1 MNDTVFYVVGACL
14 VAVALITSFV
24 GLRYDKFPGSR
35 GVQLAGILLFVLL
48 VGASMTFAWRNAED
62 EQATRD
68 AEQASGE
75 LPTPAEV
82 DAAEA
87 SGESVG
93 EEEQQ
98 AETTSTSTGATST
111 TQSTTTAASADGA
124 KLFVDQGCSSCHTL
138 KAANATGT
146 TGPNLDTELKG
157 KPPSFIET
165 SIVDPNAEI
174 AKGYPPD
181 VMPQNFGT
189 TLSQDEIN
197 ALVQY
202 LVQSTSGK

>member
-98 AETTSTSTGATST
+98 AETTGTSTGATST
-111 TQSTTTAASADGA
+111 SQSTTTAASADGA

-146 TGPNLDTELKG
+146 TGPDLDAVLKG

>member
-157 KPPSFIET
+157 KPLSFIET

>member
-1 MNDTVFYVVGACL
+1 MNDTVFYIVGLTL
-14 VAVALITSFV
+14 VALALVTSFV
-24 GLRYDKFPGSR
+24 GLRFDKFPGSR
-35 GVQLAGILLFVLL
+35 GIQLAGILLFVML
-48 VGASMTFAWRNAED
+48 VGTSMTFAWRNAED

-82 DAAEA
+82 DASEA
-87 SGESVG
+87 SGEPVG

-98 AETTSTSTGATST
+98 AGTTSTTGGATST
-111 TQSTTTAASADGA
+111 TTASADGA
-124 KLFVDQGCSSCHTL
+124 QLFEEQGCSSCHTL

-146 TGPNLDTELKG
+146 TGPDLDAVLKG

-174 AKGYPPD
+174 EKGYPAD
-181 VMPQNFGT
+181 VMPQNFGS

>member
-35 GVQLAGILLFVLL
+35 GVQLAGILLFVLM

-157 KPPSFIET
+157 KPLSFIET